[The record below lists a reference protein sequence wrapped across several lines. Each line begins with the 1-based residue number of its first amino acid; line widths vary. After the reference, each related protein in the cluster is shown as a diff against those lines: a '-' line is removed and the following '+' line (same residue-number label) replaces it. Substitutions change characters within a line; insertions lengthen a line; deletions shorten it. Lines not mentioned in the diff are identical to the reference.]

1 MIFANAQLMP
11 GKSTEE
17 KDVDGK
23 FWLSESS
30 TLMCIFFLF
39 FFLMIITTDAEM

>member
-30 TLMCIFFLF
+30 TLMCIFFK
-39 FFLMIITTDAEM
+39 MIIITDAEM

>member
-30 TLMCIFFLF
+30 TLMCIFFF
-39 FFLMIITTDAEM
+39 FF

>member
-30 TLMCIFFLF
+30 TLMCIFLF
-39 FFLMIITTDAEM
+39 

>member
-30 TLMCIFFLF
+30 TLMCIFF
-39 FFLMIITTDAEM
+39 FLMIIISDAEM

>member
-30 TLMCIFFLF
+30 TLMCIVF
-39 FFLMIITTDAEM
+39 FFLMIVITDAEM